1 MPIKVVRL
9 TLYFHF
15 WHWLIQINKKMK
27 LKINGLLTLV
37 LALVVQ
43 IGFAQTKTVSGMV
56 TDPDGLPLPGVNVL
70 IEGKGTGTQTD
81 FDGNYSIQADSDQ
94 TLAFRYIGFRTQ
106 NIKVG
111 NQTEISVQLSIE
123 SGELDEVVITGYS
136 STSKTRS
143 TISSERVTATT
154 IENRPNTSFVQTLSG
169 QVAGLNISTSS
180 GQPGANS
187 TVNIRGVSSINGNT
201 EPLFII
207 DGAPVDEDN
216 FRSLNPQ
223 DIESIDVLK
232 DAAAT
237 AIYGNRGANGVIVIQ
252 TRRGELNSKLNIRYN
267 GIVSTTYQQDQDYDL
282 MNSQEK
288 LTLERDFGR
297 GQGVNLTDEQIA
309 SANNFSW
316 IDYFFNP
323 GVTQNHTLS
332 LSSGGKNNTQFT
344 SLGFSETDGLLIDS
358 DLTRFNIR
366 NNFSG
371 SSENDKF
378 NYSTSLTMNFSKS
391 NEPNNIGSGAINRN
405 FVLGAYQSL
414 PYVSASDYTGGAG
427 VTTTDLFGDGNNL
440 SLFQATPLLLVD
452 RVNTFRRL
460 EEEVKIVG
468 SLNASYKITDNITAS
483 STSSIDYQDQV
494 RTSAEQSNSFNAIFF
509 AETGNETAGTQSQDS
524 RRTLFF
530 NQVTSLGYSN
540 TSGKHSYDIAAYT
553 EYFKAH
559 LRSFGYTNQGLV
571 NNTFAFQDGAGYV
584 DDNADNDFFGNT
596 VFAQKRDA
604 GLFSYFGNAN
614 YDYDNKFGLS
624 GTVRRDASYRFS
636 GSNTWGT
643 FWSVGG
649 RWNLDAEDFMDN
661 TTFDVLKL
669 RASYGTAGNQRITGT
684 TPFSAPDLYLNL
696 FATGSGYNGQN
707 SLFLSQIGNSTLR
720 WETVESANLGVD
732 FALFNS
738 RLRGNFDVYE
748 RKTVDLFQSTP
759 ISAINGTTSLDANT
773 GSLFNR
779 GFDFQINYNIIAP
792 EQRGDLSVALGVNGN
807 YNRTELQ
814 GIPSESGEIPGIGRN
829 GGQLFEYFVVRY
841 AGVNPA
847 NGNLL
852 YLDIDGNVTETP
864 DPDGDR
870 VWTDKNIFPD
880 FNGGIT
886 LNIDFKNFFLTTQFN
901 YVMGVDRFD
910 FERSG
915 YVNPNNIVNFNT
927 SRDLLRAWTPEN
939 RITDIPAL
947 NAANY
952 TLLGAGQSDRFIT
965 NANYLRLRFAQIG
978 YNFPTEQLEKMGFS
992 ALRVFANGENLVT
1005 FSEWRGLDA
1014 EAQSNTSRLYP
1025 TPRIVSFGLEVSF

>member
-15 WHWLIQINKKMK
+15 WHWLIQINKNMK
-27 LKINGLLTLV
+27 FKINGVLTLF

-43 IGFAQTKTVSGMV
+43 IGFAQTKTVTGTV
-56 TDPDGLPLPGVNVL
+56 TDQDGLPLPGVNIL
-70 IEGKGTGTQTD
+70 IKGENSGTQSD
-81 FDGNYSIQADSDQ
+81 FDGNYSINASSNQ
-94 TLAFRYIGFRTQ
+94 TLVYRYVGFKTQ
-106 NIKVG
+106 NIRIGDKSLI
-111 NQTEISVQLSIE
+111 NVQLSIE
-123 SGELDEVVITGYS
+123 SGELDEVIITGYAS
-136 STSKTRS
+136 SSKTRS
-143 TISSERVTATT
+143 TISSETVTAKT
-154 IENRPNTSFVQTLSG
+154 IENRPNASFVQTLSG
-169 QVAGLNISTSS
+169 QVAGLNISSAS

-252 TRRGELNSKLNIRYN
+252 TRRGDLNTKLNIRYN

-288 LTLERDFGR
+288 LRLERDFGA
-297 GQGVNLTDEQIA
+297 GLGVGLTDEEIN
-309 SANNFSW
+309 SAETYEW
-316 IDYFFNP
+316 IDFFFNP
-323 GVTQNHTLS
+323 GITQNHTLS
-332 LSSGGKNNTQFT
+332 LSSGGASNTQFT

-358 DLTRFNIR
+358 DLTRFNLR

-378 NYSTSLTMNFSKS
+378 NYNTSLTLNYSKS
-391 NEPNNIGSGAINRN
+391 NEPNNIGTGAVNRN
-405 FVLGAYQSL
+405 YILGAYQSL
-414 PYVSASDYTGGAG
+414 PYITPDLYTNGQ
-427 VTTTDLFGDGNNL
+427 DLFDGVSFLGNDVGV
-440 SLFQATPLLLVD
+440 FQATPLLLLD
-452 RVNTFRRL
+452 RVNSFRRL

-468 SLNASYKITDNITAS
+468 SINATYKITDNITAT
-483 STSSIDYQDQV
+483 STTSIDYQDIIV
-494 RTSAEQSNSFNAIFF
+494 TSAEGPESFNAINF
-509 AETGNETAGTQSQDS
+509 AEVGNNTPGTQTQSS
-524 RRTLFF
+524 RRDLRF
-530 NQVTSLGYSN
+530 NHVNSIGYSN
-540 TSGKHSYDIAAYT
+540 TSGKHSYDFTAFT

-559 LRSFGYTNQGLV
+559 LRTFGYTNSGLV
-571 NNTFAFQDGAGYV
+571 PNTFAFQDGAGYV

-604 GLFSYFGNAN
+604 GLFSYFGSAN
-614 YDYDNKFGLS
+614 YDFDNKYGFS
-624 GTVRRDASYRFS
+624 GTVRRDASYRFA
-636 GSNTWGT
+636 GDNTWGT

-649 RWNLDAEDFMDN
+649 RWNIDAEDFMEN

-669 RASYGTAGNQRITGT
+669 RASYGTAGNQRVTGT

-696 FATGSGYNGQN
+696 FGTGSGYNGQN
-707 SLFLSQIGNSTLR
+707 SLFLSQIANNTLR
-720 WETVESANLGVD
+720 WETVQTANLGID
-732 FALFNS
+732 FGLFNS
-738 RLRGNFDVYE
+738 KLRGNVDVYE

-759 ISAINGTTSLDANT
+759 ISAINGTTALNANT

-779 GFDFQINYNIIAP
+779 GFDFQINYNLLTP
-792 EQRGDLSVALGVNGN
+792 QERGDLGVSFSVNGN

-814 GIPSESGEIPGIGRN
+814 DLPSDDGEIIGIGRN
-829 GGQLFEYFVVRY
+829 GGQLFEYYAVRY

-847 NGNLL
+847 NGELL
-852 YLDIDGNVTETP
+852 YLDIDGNVTESPNADT
-864 DPDGDR
+864 DR
-870 VWTDKNIFPD
+870 VWLDKNIFPD
-880 FNGGIT
+880 FNGGFS
-886 LNIDFKNFFLTTQFN
+886 LNVDFKNFFLTTQFN

-915 YVNPNNIVNFNT
+915 YVDPNTISNFRT
-927 SRDLLRAWTPEN
+927 SRDLLRAWTPDN

-947 NAANY
+947 TANNY
-952 TLLGAGQSDRFIT
+952 TLLGAGESNRFIT

-978 YNFPTEQLEKMGFS
+978 YNFPSEQLEKMGFS

>member
-1 MPIKVVRL
+1 
-9 TLYFHF
+9 
-15 WHWLIQINKKMK
+15 MK
-27 LKINGLLTLV
+27 FKINGVLTLF
-37 LALVVQ
+37 LAFVVQ
-43 IGFAQTKTVSGMV
+43 IGFAQTKTVTGTV
-56 TDPDGLPLPGVNVL
+56 TDQDGLPLPGVNIL
-70 IEGKGTGTQTD
+70 IQGENSGTQSD
-81 FDGNYSIQADSDQ
+81 FDGKYSITASPDQ
-94 TLAFRYIGFRTQ
+94 TLVFRYVGFKTQ

-111 NQTEISVQLSIE
+111 DKSLIDVSMSIE
-123 SGELDEVVITGYS
+123 SGELDEVIITGYAS
-136 STSKTRS
+136 SSKTRS
-143 TISSERVTATT
+143 TISSETVTAKT
-154 IENRPNTSFVQTLSG
+154 IENRPNASFVQTLSG
-169 QVAGLNISTSS
+169 QVAGLNISSAS

-252 TRRGELNSKLNIRYN
+252 TRRGTLNTKLNIRYN

-288 LTLERDFGR
+288 LRLERDFGA
-297 GQGVNLTDEQIA
+297 GLGASLTDEQINA
-309 SANNFSW
+309 AETFEW
-316 IDYFFNP
+316 IDFFFNP
-323 GVTQNHTLS
+323 GITQNHTLS
-332 LSSGGKNNTQFT
+332 LSSGGANNTQFT
-344 SLGFSETDGLLIDS
+344 SFGFSETDGLLIDS

-378 NYSTSLTMNFSKS
+378 NYNTSLTLNYSQS

-405 FVLGAYQSL
+405 YILGAYQSL
-414 PYVSASDYTGGAG
+414 PYLTPDLYTNGQ
-427 VTTTDLFGDGNNL
+427 DLFDGNVDYQGQDIGI
-440 SLFQATPLLLVD
+440 FQLTPLLLQD

-460 EEEVKIVG
+460 EEEIKIVG
-468 SLNASYKITDNITAS
+468 SVNASYEITDNITVT
-483 STSSIDYQDQV
+483 STTSIDYTDV
-494 RTSAEQSNSFNAIFF
+494 ITTSVERPESFNAINF
-509 AETGNETAGTQSQDS
+509 AEEGNDTPGTQDLAS
-524 RRTLFF
+524 RRDLRF
-530 NQVTSLGYSN
+530 NHVNSIGYSGV
-540 TSGKHSYDIAAYT
+540 TGKHSYDFTAFT

-559 LRSFGYTNQGLV
+559 LRAFNYRNQGLV
-571 NNTFAFQDGAGYV
+571 ANTFAFQDGAGYV
-584 DDNADNDFFGNT
+584 DDNADNDFFTNLVGAT
-596 VFAQKRDA
+596 KRDA
-604 GLFSYFGNAN
+604 GLFSYFGSAN
-614 YDYDNKFGLS
+614 YDYDNRFGLS

-649 RWNLDAEDFMDN
+649 RWNIDAEDFMDN
-661 TTFDVLKL
+661 SGIDVLKL

-684 TPFSAPDLYLNL
+684 TPFSAPDLFLNL
-696 FATGSGYNGQN
+696 FNTGGGYNGQN
-707 SLFLSQIGNSTLR
+707 SLFLSQIANTTLR
-720 WETVESANLGVD
+720 WETVETANLGVD
-732 FALFNS
+732 FGFFNS
-738 RLRGNFDVYE
+738 RLRGNVDVYE
-748 RKTVDLFQSTP
+748 RKTVDLFQDTP
-759 ISAINGTTSLDANT
+759 LSAINATTSLFANT

-779 GFDFQINYNIIAP
+779 GFDFQINYNLIAP
-792 EQRGDLSVALGVNGN
+792 QEQGDLSVAIGVNGN
-807 YNRTELQ
+807 YNQTELQ
-814 GIPSESGEIPGIGRN
+814 DIPSESGEIIGIGRN
-829 GGQLFEYFVVRY
+829 GGKLREYFLVRY

-852 YLDIDGNVTETP
+852 YLDVDGNVTETP
-864 DPDGDR
+864 DPDNDR
-870 VWTDKNIFPD
+870 VWTDKNIVPD
-880 FNGGIT
+880 FNGGFT
-886 LNIDFKNFFLTTQFN
+886 FNVDYKNFFLTTQFN
-901 YVMGVDRFD
+901 YVVGVDRFD

-915 YVNPNNIVNFNT
+915 YVDPNNIANFRT

-947 NAANY
+947 NAGNY
-952 TLLGAGQSDRFIT
+952 TLLGVGQSDRFLT
-965 NANYLRLRFAQIG
+965 DASYLRLRFAQIG
-978 YNFPTEQLEKMGFS
+978 YNFPSEVLDQIGFT